1 MRLMAS
7 NVENYFYHGFFVF
20 LLITV
25 VTCSIIATRL
35 MRSSFNNR
43 SIYLFNLFFYLGV
56 IGFAWL
62 WIQDLLDLTPSFRS
76 GVVIY
81 MISMTL
87 LQLSIYNHDE
97 PSRFNKIIIAHGAIF
112 SVFALLTQNINQLA
126 LVEACFTLSVLPALI
141 YFTTKRAVCEKNI
154 GNTVLSMAQC
164 ILLLVPISQLSIITH
179 EHNLATL
186 YSLTVI
192 AHATVFVMTGLG
204 LITTLLVDEKKRY
217 LELSLKDPLTGLYNR
232 RGLQFIIEQQQL
244 FSPSQTSSLFACV
257 VDIDYFKRINDSYG
271 HDGGDLVLE
280 VFSDLMKHHL
290 KKEDLCCR
298 LGGEEFLLLFFA
310 TDISSAK
317 QFLEGLRKTF
327 ETSQIAYREHRISVT
342 ASFGLTNWQPNDS
355 FESLVNRADKAV
367 YAAKNNGRNRIET
380 NSLNK
385 E

>member
-1 MRLMAS
+1 MAS

-35 MRSSFNNR
+35 IRSSFNNR

-141 YFTTKRAVCEKNI
+141 YYTTKRAVCEKNI

-280 VFSDLMKHHL
+280 VFSDLMKQHL
-290 KKEDLCCR
+290 NKGDLCCR

>member
-1 MRLMAS
+1 MAS

-141 YFTTKRAVCEKNI
+141 YYTTKRAVCEKNI

-310 TDISSAK
+310 TDTNSAT
-317 QFLEGLRKTF
+317 QFLEGLRKTI
-327 ETSQIAYREHRISVT
+327 ETSQIAYQEHRISVT
-342 ASFGLTNWQPNDS
+342 ASFGLTNWQSNDS

-367 YAAKNNGRNRIET
+367 YEAKDNGRNQIKI
-380 NSLNK
+380 NA
-385 E
+385 

>member
-1 MRLMAS
+1 MAS

-141 YFTTKRAVCEKNI
+141 Y
-154 GNTVLSMAQC
+154 
-164 ILLLVPISQLSIITH
+164 
-179 EHNLATL
+179 
-186 YSLTVI
+186 
-192 AHATVFVMTGLG
+192 
-204 LITTLLVDEKKRY
+204 
-217 LELSLKDPLTGLYNR
+217 
-232 RGLQFIIEQQQL
+232 
-244 FSPSQTSSLFACV
+244 
-257 VDIDYFKRINDSYG
+257 
-271 HDGGDLVLE
+271 
-280 VFSDLMKHHL
+280 
-290 KKEDLCCR
+290 
-298 LGGEEFLLLFFA
+298 
-310 TDISSAK
+310 
-317 QFLEGLRKTF
+317 
-327 ETSQIAYREHRISVT
+327 
-342 ASFGLTNWQPNDS
+342 
-355 FESLVNRADKAV
+355 
-367 YAAKNNGRNRIET
+367 
-380 NSLNK
+380 
-385 E
+385 

>member
-244 FSPSQTSSLFACV
+244 FSPSQTPSLFACV

-280 VFSDLMKHHL
+280 VFSDLMKHYL

>member
-1 MRLMAS
+1 
-7 NVENYFYHGFFVF
+7 
-20 LLITV
+20 
-25 VTCSIIATRL
+25 
-35 MRSSFNNR
+35 
-43 SIYLFNLFFYLGV
+43 
-56 IGFAWL
+56 
-62 WIQDLLDLTPSFRS
+62 
-76 GVVIY
+76 

-126 LVEACFTLSVLPALI
+126 LVEASFTLSVLPALI

-290 KKEDLCCR
+290 NKGDLCCR

-317 QFLEGLRKTF
+317 QFLEGLRETI
-327 ETSQIAYREHRISVT
+327 ETSQIAYQEHRISVT

-380 NSLNK
+380 NSQNK

>member
-126 LVEACFTLSVLPALI
+126 LIEACFTLSVLPALI
-141 YFTTKRAVCEKNI
+141 YYTTKRAVCEKNI

-290 KKEDLCCR
+290 NKGDLCCR

-385 E
+385 

>member
-1 MRLMAS
+1 MAS

>member
-141 YFTTKRAVCEKNI
+141 YYTTKRAVCEKNI

-244 FSPSQTSSLFACV
+244 FSPNQTSSLFACV

-310 TDISSAK
+310 TDINSAT
-317 QFLEGLRKTF
+317 QFLEGLRKTI
-327 ETSQIAYREHRISVT
+327 EGSQIAYQERRISVT
-342 ASFGLTNWQPNDS
+342 ASFGLTNWQSNDS

-367 YAAKNNGRNRIET
+367 YEAKDNGRNQIKI
-380 NSLNK
+380 NA
-385 E
+385 

>member
-1 MRLMAS
+1 MAS

-25 VTCSIIATRL
+25 VTCCVIATRL
-35 MRSSFNNR
+35 MRSSFNSR
-43 SIYLFNLFFYLGV
+43 SISLFNLFFYLGV
-56 IGFAWL
+56 IGFGWL

-81 MISMTL
+81 MVSMVL

-112 SVFALLTQNINQLA
+112 SVFAIVTENINQLA

-141 YFTTKRAVCEKNI
+141 YYTTKRAVCEKNI

-192 AHATVFVMTGLG
+192 AHATVFVMSGLG

-257 VDIDYFKRINDSYG
+257 VDIDYFKRINDNYG

-310 TDISSAK
+310 TDINSAT
-317 QFLEGLRKTF
+317 QFLEGLRKTI
-327 ETSQIAYREHRISVT
+327 EGSQIAYQERRISVT
-342 ASFGLTNWQPNDS
+342 ASFGLTNWQSNDS

-367 YAAKNNGRNRIET
+367 YEAKDNGRNQIKI
-380 NSLNK
+380 NA
-385 E
+385 

>member
-1 MRLMAS
+1 MAS

-385 E
+385 

>member
-1 MRLMAS
+1 MAS

-25 VTCSIIATRL
+25 VTCCVIATRL

-43 SIYLFNLFFYLGV
+43 SISLFNLFFYLGV
-56 IGFAWL
+56 IGFGWL

-81 MISMTL
+81 MVSMVL

-112 SVFALLTQNINQLA
+112 SVFAIVTENINQLA

-141 YFTTKRAVCEKNI
+141 YYTTKRAVCEKNI

-192 AHATVFVMTGLG
+192 AHATVFVMSGLG

-232 RGLQFIIEQQQL
+232 RGLQFIIEQQQVL
-244 FSPSQTSSLFACV
+244 SPNKTSILHACI
-257 VDIDYFKRINDSYG
+257 VDIDFFKKINDSYS
-271 HDGGDLVLE
+271 HEGGDLVLE
-280 VFSDLMKHHL
+280 VFSDLIKHHL
-290 KKEDLCCR
+290 NKEDLCCR

-310 TDISSAK
+310 ADLDSATK
-317 QFLEGLRKTF
+317 YLEELRKTI
-327 ETSQIAYREHRISVT
+327 ETSQIAYREHRITVT
-342 ASFGLTNWQPNDS
+342 ASFGLTSWQPKDS

-367 YAAKNNGRNRIET
+367 YDAKDNGRNRIEINT
-380 NSLNK
+380 QK
-385 E
+385 QP

>member
-62 WIQDLLDLTPSFRS
+62 WIQDLLDLAPSFRS

-385 E
+385 

>member
-1 MRLMAS
+1 MAS

-126 LVEACFTLSVLPALI
+126 LVEASFTLSVLPALI

-290 KKEDLCCR
+290 NKGDLCCR

-380 NSLNK
+380 NSPNK